1 MSKKNTSKSNDSI
14 NQHSTVQEQG
24 LEKKHFPEL
33 SLPLNGNPED
43 ELLAKEVKSF
53 NRLMKEIDS
62 YEQKYQEE
70 QQLEDEYHRV
80 RQAKL
85 MPLFREKGEILLR
98 FVILIDE
105 MSYSTKLTKNQE
117 RQMVMLVLSFIEEIE
132 QSGLASDETKTLRIK
147 YINLNI
153 ELMNKTDKKNL
164 ADELASR
171 GQHIDFDNFSIE
183 DIWERENERQAQE
196 NEKEEEPS
204 WEDEPPIKKKTS
216 KAAQD
221 IAFDLKQLYKE
232 LAKIIHPDT
241 EQDPKLKLEKEALM
255 QSLTEA
261 KRNNDLFS
269 LLLINNKVYQT
280 YKRQALKVADLAQ
293 LKRYNKGLKLKLQT
307 AKEKYEE
314 ALFGKLVIDEYG
326 FMKNLNFQNPEKQIK
341 KEAKSLKE
349 GIQAMKQDLQFL
361 SQTYDLKGW
370 LQSIHG

>member
-1 MSKKNTSKSNDSI
+1 MSKKKASKN
-14 NQHSTVQEQG
+14 NGSTDQNSAIQEQG

-33 SLPLNGNPED
+33 TLPLQDSPED

-85 MPLFREKGEILLR
+85 MPLFKEKGEILLR

-105 MSYSTKLTKNQE
+105 MYYTTKLTKNQE
-117 RQMVMLVLSFIEEIE
+117 RQLVMLVLNFISEIE
-132 QSGLASDETKTLRIK
+132 QSGLASDETKSLRIK
-147 YINLNI
+147 YINLNV

-164 ADELASR
+164 ADELAAR
-171 GQHIDFDNFSIE
+171 GQHIDFDKFSIE
-183 DIWERENERQAQE
+183 DIWEQEHERQAQD
-196 NEKEEEPS
+196 NVKEEENN
-204 WEDEPPIKKKTS
+204 WEDEPPVKKKPS

-241 EQDPKLKLEKEALM
+241 EQDPQIKVEKEALM

-261 KRNNDLFS
+261 KRNNDLFA
-269 LLLINNKVYQT
+269 LLLINNKVYQA
-280 YKRQALKVADLAQ
+280 YKRQALKVANLAQ

-349 GIQAMKQDLQFL
+349 DIQAMKRDLQYL

-370 LQSIHG
+370 IQSIHG